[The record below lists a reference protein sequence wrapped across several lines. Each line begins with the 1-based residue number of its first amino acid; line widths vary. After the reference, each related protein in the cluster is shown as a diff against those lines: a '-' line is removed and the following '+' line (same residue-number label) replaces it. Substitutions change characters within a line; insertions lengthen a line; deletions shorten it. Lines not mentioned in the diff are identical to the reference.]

1 MAAID
6 RVADA
11 FLAIDTDTGL
21 IADANPAAGALLGVA
36 RDALI
41 GVQTMGFVPAAEHE
55 SWWTQL
61 DAMTEQTESQR
72 FESALQDRSGN
83 SIPVDCTI
91 TRFATRGRT
100 LALVLLR
107 PSQSIQSAL

>member
-41 GVQTMGFVPAAEHE
+41 DVQVMGFVPAEEHE

-61 DAMTEQTESQR
+61 DAMTEETESRR
-72 FESALQDRSGN
+72 FESALQDRSGM
-83 SIPVDCTI
+83 SIPIDGTV

-107 PSQSIQSAL
+107 HR